1 MIFLLR
7 SPEMPNSQS
16 KCGLEHQRFAKDMIK
31 AYHFLPDDLRAD
43 EDIVAGLDEPWH
55 IGDTRKYK
63 SVKIN
68 SGDGEFI
75 TESGYHSSK
84 TLWDALMQANGPVAC
99 LVEVSTPLFSS
110 DSTEGPS
117 AQISE
122 VRKLIA
128 TVDVRSELRRYAC
141 DCAERVLS
149 IYEDRYPHDDRPRR
163 AIDIARRF
171 ARDDATA
178 NELQAAL
185 VLARDA
191 AEVASGQ
198 ARMAAF
204 SAFGATLRESQ
215 DAAIT
220 AARSAMWAVD
230 GRTTPGPERIWQRAH
245 FDQLF
250 AHLFAS

>member
-1 MIFLLR
+1 MRLLR
-7 SPEMPNSQS
+7 VPGSA
-16 KCGLEHQRFAKDMIK
+16 FASSAALPASAAAVQFAHVSGEALRWPDGAALGVGSASGVGFSSFGALALAGFEVRIK
-31 AYHFLPDDLRAD
+31 AA
-43 EDIVAGLDEPWH
+43 IQSG
-55 IGDTRKYK
+55 
-63 SVKIN
+63 N
-68 SGDGEFI
+68 SGTSPFGNASPRDG
-75 TESGYHSSK
+75 
-84 TLWDALMQANGPVAC
+84 
-99 LVEVSTPLFSS
+99 
-110 DSTEGPS
+110 
-117 AQISE
+117 
-122 VRKLIA
+122 
-128 TVDVRSELRRYAC
+128 
-141 DCAERVLS
+141 
-149 IYEDRYPHDDRPRR
+149 RPRQ

>member
-1 MIFLLR
+1 
-7 SPEMPNSQS
+7 
-16 KCGLEHQRFAKDMIK
+16 MIK
-31 AYHFLPDDLRAD
+31 AYHFLPDDMRAD
-43 EDIVAGLDEPWH
+43 EDIVAGLDEPWR

-63 SVKIN
+63 SVKIA

-75 TESGYHSSK
+75 TESGYHSSN

-99 LVEVSTPLFSS
+99 LVEVSTPLSSS
-110 DSTEGPS
+110 DSTEGPYS
-117 AQISE
+117 QISE

-128 TVDVRSELRRYAC
+128 VVDVRSELRRFAC

-149 IYEDRYPHDDRPRR
+149 IYEDRYPKDDRLRQ
-163 AIDIARRF
+163 AIDVARRF
-171 ARDDATA
+171 ARDDASA

-185 VLARDA
+185 VIARDA
-191 AEVASGQ
+191 ADVASGQ
-198 ARMAAF
+198 ARLAAF
-204 SAFGATLRESQ
+204 SAFGTTLRESQ

-220 AARSAMWAVD
+220 AARSAIWALD
-230 GRTTPGPERIWQRAH
+230 GRTTPGPERTWQRAH

>member
-1 MIFLLR
+1 MLDQGAR
-7 SPEMPNSQS
+7 VSASAV
-16 KCGLEHQRFAKDMIK
+16 CARRMIK
-31 AYHFLPDDLRAD
+31 AYHFLPDDMRAD
-43 EDIVAGLDEPWH
+43 EDIVAGLDEPWR
-55 IGDTRKYK
+55 IGDARKYT
-63 SVKIN
+63 SVKIA

-99 LVEVSTPLFSS
+99 LVEVSTPLPSS

-117 AQISE
+117 SQISE

-128 TVDVRSELRRYAC
+128 AVNVRCELRRFAC
-141 DCAERVLS
+141 DCAARVLS
-149 IYEDRYPHDDRPRR
+149 IYEDRYPNDGRLRQ
-163 AIDIARRF
+163 AIDVARRF
-171 ARDDATA
+171 ARDDASA

-191 AEVASGQ
+191 ADVASGQ
-198 ARMAAF
+198 SRLAAF
-204 SAFGATLRESQ
+204 SAFGTTLRESQ

-220 AARSAMWAVD
+220 AARSAMWALD
-230 GRTTPGPERIWQRAH
+230 GRTTPGPERTWQRAH
-245 FDQLF
+245 FDRLF

>member
-1 MIFLLR
+1 MIR
-7 SPEMPNSQS
+7 
-16 KCGLEHQRFAKDMIK
+16 
-31 AYHFLPDDLRAD
+31 AYHFFPDDMRAD

-84 TLWDALMQANGPVAC
+84 TLWDALMHANGPVAC
-99 LVEVSTPLFSS
+99 LVEISEPLLNNGRA
-110 DSTEGPS
+110 ES
-117 AQISE
+117 ATSQISE

-128 TVDVRSELRRYAC
+128 AVDVRSELRRFAS
-141 DCAERVLS
+141 DCAEHVLS
-149 IYEDRYPHDDRPRR
+149 VYEDRYPRDGRPRR

-171 ARDDATA
+171 ARDDATT

-230 GRTTPGPERIWQRAH
+230 GRTTPGPERSWRRAH